1 MKKKLLI
8 GALLMGSM
16 ITASAQTTIWSDD
29 FNDEDISD
37 WTLIDVDGDTNN
49 WGDQFEILNQ
59 QQQPVTGKGLISRS
73 WQTVALTPDNWAI
86 TPAIN
91 LSQAQGTVTLN
102 WKVQAAAAEWD
113 EENYTV
119 YVATTNTA
127 AAFTASPVQF
137 NEIYPGTG
145 AGELFNRTLDLSSFA
160 GESTVYIAFRHHDT
174 TDEDFLYIDDV
185 VVTTSTLGVNSNL
198 ASQFSVFPNPATNVI
213 NINNA
218 DNILV
223 NGVEIID
230 INGRTVKSAKFDGVS
245 NAQINISDLATGMYM
260 MNIASDKGTTT
271 KKIVKN

>member
-37 WTLIDVDGDTNN
+37 WTLIDADGDTNN

-73 WQTVALTPDNWAI
+73 WMTVALTPDNWAI

-91 LSQAQGTVTLN
+91 LSQAQGTITLN

-119 YVATTNTA
+119 YAATSNSA

-145 AGELFNRTLDLSSFA
+145 AGEIFNRTLDLSSFA
-160 GESTVYIAFRHHDT
+160 GEETVYIAFRHHDT
-174 TDEDFLYIDDV
+174 VDMDFLYIDDV
-185 VVTTSTLGVNSNL
+185 VVTAETLSVNNHL